1 MQWISAEK
9 SYISTHTRNLRWYLC
24 FYFCY
29 DGSALLHCIE
39 KRNLCVFVSL
49 LLIGLNT
56 EKQVGHWSFFS
67 SFQLC
72 TVHVRWH
79 PDNNYFEWL
88 KMFYSSFSTV
98 FLSFKLQLN
107 PFPHPLISLY
117 SCSALPLPF
126 FHFLCDFIRLQ
137 YNCYSAEFSEKCRNL
152 FVGNCKKSDFPRSTY
167 VIAFCYFTTSHSSPS
182 NTFKVFAPK
191 KSDPSCLDSSLLLSF
206 YPPVWIPLK
215 YLEYEVLGINRAHMS
230 TRVFFRELSELNNK
244 IYDRTLR
251 FSQGLQR
258 CCWFILFLFFQRCL
272 LGSHTTNPLVAFF
285 S

>member
-1 MQWISAEK
+1 
-9 SYISTHTRNLRWYLC
+9 
-24 FYFCY
+24 
-29 DGSALLHCIE
+29 
-39 KRNLCVFVSL
+39 
-49 LLIGLNT
+49 
-56 EKQVGHWSFFS
+56 
-67 SFQLC
+67 
-72 TVHVRWH
+72 
-79 PDNNYFEWL
+79 
-88 KMFYSSFSTV
+88 MFYSSFSTV
-98 FLSFKLQLN
+98 FLSFKLHLN

-137 YNCYSAEFSEKCRNL
+137 YNCYSAEFSEKFRNL

-230 TRVFFRELSELNNK
+230 TRVFFSGAQWTQQQNLWPYVTILTRITTLLLVYFISFLSKMPIRQSYDKSTRRIFFLNFFLLQEPSILLLFGGKHEKNGA
-244 IYDRTLR
+244 
-251 FSQGLQR
+251 FSTSPVFFFVLQ
-258 CCWFILFLFFQRCL
+258 L
-272 LGSHTTNPLVAFF
+272 
-285 S
+285 